1 MPIYEYTCEKCDKKF
16 EILIIGKDKPT
27 CPKCGSRKVKRLMSS
42 CGFVSKGSGGETVSA
57 SAGASSCTGCSSTNC
72 SSCGV

>member
-1 MPIYEYTCEKCDKKF
+1 MPIYEYNCEKCNKKF
-16 EILIIGKDKPT
+16 EILILGSDKPA
-27 CPKCGSRKVKRLMSS
+27 CPACGNVKINRLMSS
-42 CGFVSKGSGGETVSA
+42 CGFVSKGNGGETVSA

>member
-16 EILIIGKDKPT
+16 EILIIGKDKPA
-27 CPKCGSRKVKRLMSS
+27 CPECGNRKVKRLMSS
-42 CGFVSKGSGGETVSA
+42 CGFVSKGSGGETVSTP
-57 SAGASSCTGCSSTNC
+57 AGASSCTGCSSSNC

>member
-1 MPIYEYTCEKCDKKF
+1 MPIYEYNCEKCDKKF
-16 EILIIGKDKPT
+16 EILIMGRDKPA
-27 CPKCGSRKVKRLMSS
+27 CPCCGNVKVERLMSS

-57 SAGASSCTGCSSTNC
+57 SAGASSCTGCSATNC